1 VSFSEPDLAALA
13 AAEEIEIET
22 RAADGTIHRAIVW
35 PLVRDGVAYLR
46 SFKGPSGR
54 WYREALA
61 DPSVALLIDGRR
73 LTARAEHAPDA
84 ESVDACSKAL
94 AEKYRSSYSLAAML
108 APAVLPTTVRLEP
121 A

>member
-1 VSFSEPDLAALA
+1 MRFSEPDLAALA

-22 RAADGTIHRAIVW
+22 RAPDGTVHRAIVW

-46 SFKGPSGR
+46 SYRGPTGR

-61 DPSVALLIDGRR
+61 DPSVALHIDGRR
-73 LTARAEHAPDA
+73 LPARVEEAPDA
-84 ESVDACSKAL
+84 ASVEACSEAL
-94 AEKYRSSYSLAAML
+94 RAKYPHSQSLAAML
-108 APAVLPTTVRLEP
+108 VPAVLPTTIRVVP

>member
-1 VSFSEPDLAALA
+1 VSFPEPDLAALA

-22 RAADGTIHRAIVW
+22 RAADGTVHTAIVW

-46 SFKGPSGR
+46 SYKGPGGR

-61 DPSVALLIDGRR
+61 DSSVALIVDGRR
-73 LTARAEHAPDA
+73 VAARVEHAPDPA
-84 ESVDACSKAL
+84 SVDACSRAL
-94 AEKYRSSYSLAAML
+94 AEKYKASYSLAAML

>member
-1 VSFSEPDLAALA
+1 MSFSEPDLAALA

-22 RAADGTIHRAIVW
+22 RAADGTIHQAIVW
-35 PLVRDGVAYLR
+35 PLVREGVAYVR
-46 SFKGPSGR
+46 SYKGPSGR

-61 DPSVALLIDGRR
+61 DPAVALLVDGRR
-73 LTARAEHAPDA
+73 LAARAVHAPDPA
-84 ESVDACSKAL
+84 SIEACSKAL
-94 AEKYRSSYSLAAML
+94 ADKYTNSNSLAAML

>member
-1 VSFSEPDLAALA
+1 MSFPEPDLAALA

-22 RAADGTIHRAIVW
+22 RATDGTAHRAIVW

-46 SFKGPSGR
+46 SYKGRSGR

-61 DPSVALLIDGRR
+61 DPAVALLVDGRR
-73 LTARAEHAPDA
+73 LEARAAHAPDA
-84 ESVDACSKAL
+84 ASIEACSEAL
-94 AEKYRSSYSLAAML
+94 REKYRASYSLAAML
-108 APAVLPTTVRLEP
+108 APDVLPATVRLEP